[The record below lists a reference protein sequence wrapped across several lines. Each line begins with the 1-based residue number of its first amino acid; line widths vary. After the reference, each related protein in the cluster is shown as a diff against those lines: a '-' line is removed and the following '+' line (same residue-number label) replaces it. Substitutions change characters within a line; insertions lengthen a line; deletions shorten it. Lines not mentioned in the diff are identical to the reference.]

1 MGGGGH
7 TAGLPSPPP
16 PEIPQAVLRIHLLEA
31 EDLIAKDNFLGGLM
45 RGRSDPYAAVRAGG
59 RLFRSRVVREE
70 LNPRWNEIYEV
81 QRGGGGITPS
91 PPPQVVGRN
100 PVMTPIPPQ
109 GGGG

>member
-1 MGGGGH
+1 MGSEMGGGGH

-81 QRGGGGITPS
+81 QRGGGAAS
-91 PPPQVVGRN
+91 PPPHPPRLWGG
-100 PVMTPIPPQ
+100 TP
-109 GGGG
+109 